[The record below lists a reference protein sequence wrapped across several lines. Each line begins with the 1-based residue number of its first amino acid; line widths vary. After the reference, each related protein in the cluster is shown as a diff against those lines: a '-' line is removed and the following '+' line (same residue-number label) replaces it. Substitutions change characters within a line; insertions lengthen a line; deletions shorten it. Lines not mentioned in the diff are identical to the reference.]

1 MASKL
6 AGPKY
11 IELSKGETT
20 IFADLMVLKYY
31 SCCCIQSMIQLLSL
45 NS

>member
-20 IFADLMVLKYY
+20 IFAELMVLK
-31 SCCCIQSMIQLLSL
+31 ILFLLLHPINDSIVIT
-45 NS
+45 